1 MLIANSIKG
10 KNKMAIK
17 ELASITPVKSLGGD
31 EDGIHNYRVT
41 EVEALNLKWSL
52 KVSFHCGVYADI
64 YLSDNATNIE
74 KTKFKNMASE
84 AFAAAIL
91 NCSEQDFSL
100 RLFKYDPD
108 FPAAVSTISYLI
120 PLTAEQILALHD
132 GAAQYEAC
140 DIYSPEKW
148 LTSSDIANGAWL
160 SDEPCKTQLIK
171 GV

>member
-1 MLIANSIKG
+1 
-10 KNKMAIK
+10 MAIK
-17 ELASITPVKSLGGD
+17 ELANITPVKALGGD
-31 EDGIHNYRVT
+31 EDFIRNHRLS

-52 KVSFHCGVYADI
+52 KVSFHCGANADEAF
-64 YLSDNATNIE
+64 DDPNTMTNIE
-74 KTKFKNMASE
+74 KTKFKNNAAT

-91 NCSEQDFSL
+91 NCTTQDFNL

-108 FPAAVSTISYLI
+108 HPGALSTISYLI

-132 GAAQYEAC
+132 GAAQYDVT

-148 LTSSDIANGAWL
+148 LKASRISRYAWI

-171 GV
+171 GDSVEC